1 MNDSKKKSSEANLL
15 PAHHRAG
22 ASWIDERNTD
32 RGNIRLEQAMS
43 SMRAEKVYDSASDC
57 QACVRERA
65 ELDDEQALCEEH
77 LAAALGMS

>member
-1 MNDSKKKSSEANLL
+1 MNDSKKNDPKTNFL

-22 ASWIDERNTD
+22 ASWADERNTD

-43 SMRAEKVYDSASDC
+43 SMRAEKVYDNAADC

-65 ELDDEQALCEEH
+65 ELDDEEALCEEH
-77 LAAALGMS
+77 LAAALGMP

>member
-1 MNDSKKKSSEANLL
+1 MNDLKKKTPEANLR

-32 RGNIRLEQAMS
+32 RGNIRVEQAMS

-57 QACVRERA
+57 QGCVRARA
-65 ELDDEQALCEEH
+65 ETDDEQALCEEH
-77 LAAALGMS
+77 LAAALGMA